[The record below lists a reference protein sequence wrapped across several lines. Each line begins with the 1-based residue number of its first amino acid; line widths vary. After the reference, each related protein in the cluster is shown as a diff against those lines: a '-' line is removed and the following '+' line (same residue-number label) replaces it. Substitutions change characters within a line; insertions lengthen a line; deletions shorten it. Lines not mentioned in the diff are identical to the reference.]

1 MRPPDEG
8 YQDRAPQHVHV
19 VGSKIE
25 PPAMSAI
32 TADALLI
39 ATLSLFNESDDIDA
53 TLQKCLGLL
62 TAATASRVGE
72 IWLRAGE
79 ARDVALE
86 YTSSDGSPALV
97 AFEAQGRSL
106 GLGPGPAM
114 VSRVVRTGRA
124 ASGSSTAADGW
135 GDRADEAS
143 AAASTAR

>member
-8 YQDRAPQHVHV
+8 IQGREPQHVHV
-19 VGSKIE
+19 VGSKVE
-25 PPAMSAI
+25 QPVTSAI
-32 TADALLI
+32 SSDALLI

-62 TAATASRVGE
+62 TAATESRVGE
-72 IWLRAGE
+72 IWLRSGE

-106 GLGPGPAM
+106 GLGPGPILAFENFRHGKFTP
-114 VSRVVRTGRA
+114 S
-124 ASGSSTAADGW
+124 
-135 GDRADEAS
+135 
-143 AAASTAR
+143 